1 MSRTL
6 VRNQDTQES
15 FINSLETTVNR
26 SSGYALV
33 PRDYYSIDKSL
44 KEVEGYKC
52 EVETQ
57 LKHSDNYLKL
67 RKLVKEKVFGKRV
80 KSINELF
87 DLQLDAMRR
96 INFGLDVI
104 NNEARQRLG
113 LLEKYIERINYE
125 YEDNFL
131 GIDGKKSSLT
141 PLLKEYIGMTKR
153 FNSLTKK
160 DEEYFDVERRLRQ
173 LKRELSEGGL
183 EYKKML
189 DLIDDLERE
198 RGALNVLEDFFR
210 YSIQLSERMV
220 EKARRFENHVANT
233 KDAYLLAKD
242 INCGFAAVLKSVQ
255 SSSSMIS
262 QLQQVLTEGLANMGS
277 AVSDPNLPPYQEFEI
292 FLKSRSDAVRN
303 LVNRSDQGKER
314 NIDMQKKGLLKT

>member
-1 MSRTL
+1 MSRTS
-6 VRNQDTQES
+6 VRDQNTQES
-15 FINSLETTVNR
+15 FLNSLETTVNT
-26 SSGYALV
+26 SSNYALV

-44 KEVEGYKC
+44 KEVESYKN

-57 LKHSDNYLKL
+57 LKHSDNYLKA
-67 RKLVKEKVFGKRV
+67 RKFVKEKFFGKRV
-80 KSINELF
+80 KSVNELF
-87 DLQLDAMRR
+87 NLQLDAMRR

-113 LLEKYIERINYE
+113 FLEKYIERINYD

-141 PLLKEYIGMTKR
+141 PLLKEYVSSVKK
-153 FNSLTKK
+153 FNSVTNKN
-160 DEEYFDVERRLRQ
+160 EEYFDVERRLRQ
-173 LKRELSEGGL
+173 LKRDISEGGL

-189 DLIDDLERE
+189 DLVDDLERE
-198 RGALNVLEDFFR
+198 KGALNVLEDFFR

-255 SSSSMIS
+255 SSSNMIS
-262 QLQQVLTEGLANMGS
+262 QLQQVLTEGLADMGH
-277 AVSDPNLPPYQEFEI
+277 AVSYPNLPPYQDFEV
-292 FLKSRSDAVRN
+292 FLKSRSEAVKG
-303 LVNRSDQGKER
+303 LVNRADQDKER
-314 NIDMQKKGLLKT
+314 KIDMQKKGIIK

>member
-15 FINSLETTVNR
+15 FLNNLETTVNN
-26 SSGYALV
+26 SSSYALV

-44 KEVEGYKC
+44 KEVKGYKN

-57 LKHSDNYLKL
+57 LKHSDTYLKI
-67 RKLVKEKVFGKRV
+67 RKMLKEKVFGKRV
-80 KSINELF
+80 KSVNELF
-87 DLQLDAMRR
+87 NLQLDAMRR
-96 INFGLDVI
+96 INFGLEVI

-113 LLEKYIERINYE
+113 LLEKYIERINYD

-141 PLLKEYIGMTKR
+141 PLLKEYVSSVKK
-153 FNSLTKK
+153 FNSLTNKN
-160 DEEYFDVERRLRQ
+160 EEYFDVERRLRQ
-173 LKRELSEGGL
+173 LKRNLSEGGL

-255 SSSSMIS
+255 SSSNMIS
-262 QLQQVLTEGLANMGS
+262 QLQQVLTEGLADMGN
-277 AVSDPNLPPYQEFEI
+277 AVSDPNLPPYQDFEI
-292 FLKSRSDAVRN
+292 FLKSRSDAVKG
-303 LVNRSDQGKER
+303 LVNRADQDKER
-314 NIDMQKKGLLKT
+314 KIDIQKKGIIK

>member
-1 MSRTL
+1 MSRTS
-6 VRNQDTQES
+6 VRDQNTQES
-15 FINSLETTVNR
+15 FLNSLETTVNT
-26 SSGYALV
+26 SSSYALV

-44 KEVEGYKC
+44 KEVEGYKN

-57 LKHSDNYLKL
+57 LKHSDNYLKA
-67 RKLVKEKVFGKRV
+67 RKFVKEKFFGKRV
-80 KSINELF
+80 KSVNELF
-87 DLQLDAMRR
+87 NLQLDAMRR

-113 LLEKYIERINYE
+113 LLEKYIERINYD

-141 PLLKEYIGMTKR
+141 PLLKEYVSSVKK
-153 FNSLTKK
+153 FNSLTNKN
-160 DEEYFDVERRLRQ
+160 EEYFDVERKLRQ
-173 LKRELSEGGL
+173 LKRDISEGGL

-189 DLIDDLERE
+189 DLVDDLERE
-198 RGALNVLEDFFR
+198 KGALNVLEDFFR

-255 SSSSMIS
+255 SSSNMIS
-262 QLQQVLTEGLANMGS
+262 QLQQVLTEGLAGMGN
-277 AVSDPNLPPYQEFEI
+277 AVSDPNLPPYQDFEV
-292 FLKSRSDAVRN
+292 FLKSRSDAVKG
-303 LVNRSDQGKER
+303 LVNRADQDKER
-314 NIDMQKKGLLKT
+314 KIDMQKKGIIK